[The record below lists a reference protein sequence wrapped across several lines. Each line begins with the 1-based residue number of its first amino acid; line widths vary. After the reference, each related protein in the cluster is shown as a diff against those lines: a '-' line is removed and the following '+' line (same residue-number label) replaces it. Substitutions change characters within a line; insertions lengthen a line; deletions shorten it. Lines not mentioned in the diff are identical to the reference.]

1 MTKEKAIKFINYYFK
16 KFGNNNI
23 INEYSID
30 HNLNV
35 YVYDITKNSNDGR
48 YQIYIDSDPES
59 LWHTIEDD
67 DGNSVS
73 LDEAV
78 WEELR
83 LAMIHLG
90 LDLWK
95 FRFLFNKRTFDAG
108 LPFDE
113 IDISENTKVRV
124 FKESVESDELKWHRD
139 RENRIVE
146 AVESNNWFLQ
156 MDNELPK
163 KLTKGNKYFIPEG
176 VYHRVIKGKGDLKIK
191 VSFK

>member
-23 INEYSID
+23 INEYFID
-30 HNLNV
+30 HDLNV

-48 YQIYIDSDPES
+48 YQIYIDSEPES

-73 LDEAV
+73 LSEAV

-83 LAMIHLG
+83 LAMFHLG

-95 FRFLFNKRTFDAG
+95 FRFLF
-108 LPFDE
+108 
-113 IDISENTKVRV
+113 KVKHKKNYSI
-124 FKESVESDELKWHRD
+124 FLKK
-139 RENRIVE
+139 I
-146 AVESNNWFLQ
+146 Q
-156 MDNELPK
+156 ME
-163 KLTKGNKYFIPEG
+163 
-176 VYHRVIKGKGDLKIK
+176 
-191 VSFK
+191 